1 MIINLLANNGYI
13 VLNKTLMKKVGLHEA
28 ILLGELS
35 SEYVYWNKRNEL
47 EDGYFYST
55 RENIEEQTMLS
66 SHQQRIAIE
75 NLKKLDI
82 LKIKQIGMPSKNYYS
97 IEEDALVRIL
107 NGDGNFVNILA
118 NDNFIVVNK
127 SVMKTLGL
135 HEAIILGELSSEM
148 LHWENEGLLEDG
160 YFYSTRENIEE
171 QTMLSAYS
179 QRIALDNLKRV
190 NVLNV
195 TQKGMPLRTWYSI
208 NEQVLSQI
216 LLGNGLISS
225 SEKIEHQDVKNF
237 NILSLNNS
245 ISCCKKN
252 EHHVVKKLHTN
263 NNKNNNKN
271 MIDRLF
277 NYIIEKDKNLP
288 KGFSIDDIEKAKVLL
303 NKYEMLYTMEVL
315 DIFTPENL
323 EKIKVMTFVITMLS
337 KSNMP
342 NVEKICNRDRLIS
355 IYDWCKEKQT
365 LYKDTES
372 EINDFASYY
381 HKSVVNEILKQKK
394 TNYVAN
400 RNNEGEDE
408 NEEYEC

>member
-263 NNKNNNKN
+263 NNKNNNNN

-342 NVEKICNRDRLIS
+342 NVDKICNRDRLIS

>member
-47 EDGYFYST
+47 EEGYFYST

-66 SHQQRIAIE
+66 SHQQRIAME

-82 LKIKQIGMPSKNYYS
+82 LKIRQIGMPSKNYYS
-97 IEEDALVRIL
+97 IEEDALVKIL

-148 LHWENEGLLEDG
+148 LHWETEGLLENG

-190 NVLNV
+190 NVLNI
-195 TQKGMPLRTWYSI
+195 TQKGMPLRTWYTI
-208 NEQVLSQI
+208 NEVALSQI

-225 SEKIEHQDVKNF
+225 SEKIEHLDVKNF
-237 NILSLNNS
+237 NIKSLKNS
-245 ISCCKKN
+245 TSCCEKN

-277 NYIIEKDKNLP
+277 NYIINKEPNLP
-288 KGFSIDDIEKAKVLL
+288 NGFSENEIDKAKVLL
-303 NKYEMLYTMEVL
+303 NKYGMLYNKEML
-315 DIFTPENL
+315 DIFTPDNL
-323 EKIKVMTFVITMLS
+323 EKIKTITYAIVMLS
-337 KSNMP
+337 KFNMP
-342 NVEKICNRDRLIS
+342 NVDKICSRDRLIA
-355 IYDWCKEKQT
+355 IYDWCKEKET
-365 LYKDTES
+365 LYKGTED
-372 EINDFASYY
+372 EINDFYSYY
-381 HKSVVNEILKQKK
+381 YKSIVNEILKQKK

-400 RNNEGEDE
+400 KNNEGEDE
-408 NEEYEC
+408 DEEYEC

>member
-82 LKIKQIGMPSKNYYS
+82 LKMKQIGMPSKNYYS
-97 IEEDALVRIL
+97 IEEDALVKIL

-148 LHWENEGLLEDG
+148 LHWETEGLLEDG

-179 QRIALDNLKRV
+179 QRIALGNLKRV
-190 NVLNV
+190 DVLNV

-237 NILSLNNS
+237 NIKSLNNS
-245 ISCCKKN
+245 TSCCEKI
-252 EHHVVKKLHTN
+252 EHHVVKKLNT
-263 NNKNNNKN
+263 NNNKN

-277 NYIIEKDKNLP
+277 NYIINNDTNLP
-288 KGFSIDDIEKAKVLL
+288 RGFNKNDVEKSKVLL
-303 NKYEMLYTMEVL
+303 NKYGMLYNKEMLE
-315 DIFTPENL
+315 IFTPDNL
-323 EKIKVMTFVITMLS
+323 EKIKTITYVIVMLS

-342 NVEKICNRDRLIS
+342 NVDMICNRDRLIA

-365 LYKDTES
+365 LYEDTEN
-372 EINDFASYY
+372 EINDFPSYY

-400 RNNEGEDE
+400 KNNEGEDE
-408 NEEYEC
+408 DEEYEC

>member
-315 DIFTPENL
+315 DVFTPENL

-342 NVEKICNRDRLIS
+342 NVDKICNRDRLIS

>member
-342 NVEKICNRDRLIS
+342 NVDKICNRDRLIS

>member
-82 LKIKQIGMPSKNYYS
+82 LKMKQIGMPSKNYYS
-97 IEEDALVRIL
+97 IEEDALVKIL

-148 LHWENEGLLEDG
+148 LHWETEGLLEDG

-179 QRIALDNLKRV
+179 QRIALENLKRV

-195 TQKGMPLRTWYSI
+195 TQKGMPLRTWYTI

-237 NILSLNNS
+237 NIKSLNNS
-245 ISCCKKN
+245 TSCCEKI
-252 EHHVVKKLHTN
+252 EHHVVKKLNTN

-277 NYIIEKDKNLP
+277 NYIIDKDENLP
-288 KGFSIDDIEKAKVLL
+288 RGFNTNDVEKAKVLL
-303 NKYEMLYTMEVL
+303 NEYGMLYNQEMLE
-315 DIFTPENL
+315 IFTPDNL
-323 EKIKVMTFVITMLS
+323 EKIKTITYVIVMLS

-342 NVEKICNRDRLIS
+342 NVDMICNRDRLIA

-365 LYKDTES
+365 LYEDTEN
-372 EINDFASYY
+372 EISDFYSYY

-394 TNYVAN
+394 TNYVEN
-400 RNNEGEDE
+400 KNNEGEDE
-408 NEEYEC
+408 DEEYEC

>member
-82 LKIKQIGMPSKNYYS
+82 LKMKQIGMPSKNYYS
-97 IEEDALVRIL
+97 IEEDALVKIL

-148 LHWENEGLLEDG
+148 LHWETEGLLEDG

-190 NVLNV
+190 DVLNV

-237 NILSLNNS
+237 NIKSLNNS
-245 ISCCKKN
+245 TSCCEKI
-252 EHHVVKKLHTN
+252 EHHVVKKLNT
-263 NNKNNNKN
+263 NNNKN

-277 NYIIEKDKNLP
+277 NYIINNDTNLP
-288 KGFSIDDIEKAKVLL
+288 RGFNKNDVEKSKVLL
-303 NKYEMLYTMEVL
+303 NKYGMLYNKEML
-315 DIFTPENL
+315 DIFTPDNL
-323 EKIKVMTFVITMLS
+323 EKIKTITYVIVMLS

-342 NVEKICNRDRLIS
+342 NVDMICNRDRLIA

-365 LYKDTES
+365 LYEDTEN
-372 EINDFASYY
+372 EINDFPSYY
-381 HKSVVNEILKQKK
+381 YKSVVNEILKQKK

-400 RNNEGEDE
+400 KNNEGEDE
-408 NEEYEC
+408 DEEYEC

>member
-82 LKIKQIGMPSKNYYS
+82 LKMKQIGMPSKNYYS
-97 IEEDALVRIL
+97 IEEDALVKIL

-148 LHWENEGLLEDG
+148 LHWETESLLEDG

-190 NVLNV
+190 DVLNV

-225 SEKIEHQDVKNF
+225 SEKIEHHVVKNF
-237 NILSLNNS
+237 NIKSLNNS
-245 ISCCKKN
+245 TSCCEKI
-252 EHHVVKKLHTN
+252 EHHVVKKLNT
-263 NNKNNNKN
+263 NNNKN

-277 NYIIEKDKNLP
+277 NYIINNDTNLP
-288 KGFSIDDIEKAKVLL
+288 RGFNKNDVEKSKVLL
-303 NKYEMLYTMEVL
+303 NKYGMLYNKEMLE
-315 DIFTPENL
+315 IFTPDNL
-323 EKIKVMTFVITMLS
+323 EKIKTITYVIVMLS

-342 NVEKICNRDRLIS
+342 NVDMICSRDRLIA

-365 LYKDTES
+365 LYEGTEN
-372 EINDFASYY
+372 EINDFSSYY

-400 RNNEGEDE
+400 KNNEGEDE
-408 NEEYEC
+408 DEEYEC

>member
-208 NEQVLSQI
+208 NEQILSQI

-342 NVEKICNRDRLIS
+342 NVDKICNRDRLIS